1 MRANTQL
8 ALIIFGLVLVSCAPA
23 PPVKDEK
30 TTQLLWPPPP
40 ELPRYT
46 WEASLI
52 SPASV
57 MVETEQARLR
67 RVMTG
72 ESIPT
77 EPILEKP
84 AGIAASQGL
93 VYVADTVKRRIV
105 VFDIVRR
112 KVFEMGLRPPGNL
125 IKPLAL
131 AIDGNGLVYAVDA
144 SRKEVVIYDHLGL
157 FQRTVGS
164 PALLEYPVGIAVSP
178 DGKRIYVVD
187 RANNE
192 SLNHRVQVFDETG
205 QLVKTIGRRGGQPG
219 EFNVPVQAAL
229 GTDGTLHVLD
239 AGNFRVQA
247 FSPAG
252 EYLREFGSVGNGL
265 GQFARPRGLAIDR
278 DNNIY
283 VTDASFA
290 NVQVFNS
297 QGQLLLPMGMHGIEG
312 GPGKFVLPSGIAIDE
327 AGRVYVAD
335 QYLRKVEVLRRLPE
349 NEARQH
355 LK

>member
-1 MRANTQL
+1 MRANTLL
-8 ALIIFGLVLVSCAPA
+8 ALVALGLILVSCAPA
-23 PPVKDEK
+23 PPVKEK
-30 TTQLLWPPPP
+30 KSVQLLWPPPP
-40 ELPRYT
+40 ELPRYA

-72 ESIPT
+72 ESIPA

-105 VFDIVRR
+105 VFDIARR
-112 KVFEMGLRPPGNL
+112 KVFEMGLRSPGNL
-125 IKPLAL
+125 LKPLSL
-131 AIDGNGLVYAVDA
+131 AVDEKGLVYAVDA
-144 SRKEVVIYDHLGL
+144 NRREVVVYDHLGL
-157 FQRTVGS
+157 YQRTIGN
-164 PALLEYPVGIAVSP
+164 PAQLEYPVGIAVSP

-205 QLVKTIGRRGGQPG
+205 QLVKTIGKRGGQPG

-229 GTDGTLHVLD
+229 GPDGTLHVLD

-278 DNNIY
+278 DGNIY

-290 NVQVFNS
+290 NVQVFDS
-297 QGQLLLPMGMHGIEG
+297 QGQLLLPMGTHGIEG
-312 GPGKFVLPSGIAIDE
+312 GPGKFALPSGIAIDE
-327 AGRVYVAD
+327 SGRVFVAD
-335 QYLRKVEVLRRLPE
+335 QYLRKVEVLRRLSE
-349 NEARQH
+349 SEAREFIQ
-355 LK
+355 